1 MRIKKLSKK
10 EKRERVQEIANKL
23 VRDAIIAIPPGQ
35 WTSEVQEAGS
45 ERTSKRGTEKKEERE
60 SSEIVV
66 ETKDP
71 EEGGGAESPPGPKKE
86 VTEDEEAAQKESAI
100 LRRLGFILIA
110 YRIEYWWWEG
120 MEMFRK
126 FLMTWSSLST
136 ALSAPPFPSRLA
148 PPCPASPPALLVRLT
163 PFLGFFAAVW
173 CVLLHILIYA
183 RLVSPVGNQLIK
195 SHSHAH
201 DSFLVFLPTDG
212 PAQLATGALITFIF
226 LFLNQSCQP
235 FCTDTLNRVQAFS
248 LVAQFI
254 TLFCGILIGW
264 MAEMDSSKG
273 SDASEEFD
281 DNGFFGYTIVLI
293 NCTTLLFP
301 LIRKVMTTTQ
311 NEMMENLNAVAMFPV
326 ACYIYMCGGQKR
338 LNAKIAKKRA
348 EPAARAA
355 SYVVQTEVVSEIVR
369 EILEAEVVSEAV
381 KEILEAAA
389 RDSTSRCAR
398 AAVFAAPAPHA
409 APTRPKPAAPS
420 DPSLFG
426 GANAAADQAADRACA
441 MTAAKSAPA
450 ASSVGPLTPSCLG
463 RAPGTSCWRR
473 DKKLEGVSKHSHK
486 ASSQAHNRLV
496 SSVSTQTPP
505 WTPPSLWSTSPIEV
519 QSSTFL
525 QNDSIN
531 AELGFVTMRDTKQ
544 VDIADSAAGVLVQQA
559 DDSEDETTAGS
570 KRIVEAVLA
579 ESMARLPA
587 HMRMI
592 DCPPSLQQWYLSNK
606 KPDSSDES
614 LGSKR
619 ERPILQSRPWG
630 N

>member
-1 MRIKKLSKK
+1 M
-10 EKRERVQEIANKL
+10 
-23 VRDAIIAIPPGQ
+23 
-35 WTSEVQEAGS
+35 
-45 ERTSKRGTEKKEERE
+45 
-60 SSEIVV
+60 
-66 ETKDP
+66 
-71 EEGGGAESPPGPKKE
+71 
-86 VTEDEEAAQKESAI
+86 
-100 LRRLGFILIA
+100 
-110 YRIEYWWWEG
+110 
-120 MEMFRK
+120 
-126 FLMTWSSLST
+126 
-136 ALSAPPFPSRLA
+136 SR
-148 PPCPASPPALLVRLT
+148 
-163 PFLGFFAAVW
+163 
-173 CVLLHILIYA
+173 
-183 RLVSPVGNQLIK
+183 VGNQLIK

-264 MAEMDSSKG
+264 MAQMDRTKG
-273 SDASEEFD
+273 SDLSEEFD

-326 ACYIYMCGGQKR
+326 ACYIYMCGRQKR

-348 EPAARAA
+348 ERAARAT
-355 SYVVQTEVVSEIVR
+355 SHEVQTEVVSEVVR
-369 EILEAEVVSEAV
+369 VTLEA
-381 KEILEAAA
+381 KRAA

-398 AAVFAAPAPHA
+398 AALFAAPAPHA

-420 DPSLFG
+420 SPSLFG
-426 GANAAADQAADRACA
+426 GAKAAVDQAADSACA
-441 MTAAKSAPA
+441 MTAGKSAPA
-450 ASSVGPLTPSCLG
+450 APRVG
-463 RAPGTSCWRR
+463 
-473 DKKLEGVSKHSHK
+473 
-486 ASSQAHNRLV
+486 
-496 SSVSTQTPP
+496 
-505 WTPPSLWSTSPIEV
+505 PIEV

-525 QNDSIN
+525 QNVD

-544 VDIADSAAGVLVQQA
+544 VDIADSAAGMLVQQA
-559 DDSEDETTAGS
+559 DDSEDEATTAGS
-570 KRIVEAVLA
+570 RRILEAVLA
-579 ESMARLPA
+579 ESWARLPA

-592 DCPPSLQQWYLSNK
+592 GCPPSQQQW
-606 KPDSSDES
+606 DES